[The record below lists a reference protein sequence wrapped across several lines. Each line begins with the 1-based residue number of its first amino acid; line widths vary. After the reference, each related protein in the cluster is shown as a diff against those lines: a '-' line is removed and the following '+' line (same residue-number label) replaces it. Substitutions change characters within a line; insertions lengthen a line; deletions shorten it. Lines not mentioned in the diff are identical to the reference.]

1 MATAWDAYAR
11 ELVGMG
17 YGFPL
22 WDPEPERHGEVHI
35 GDVGFLVKGRFHRL
49 FNPTLPAEHE
59 VNQVWGVPDVFEE
72 LRIPS
77 SLYSYKTTA
86 ISADTVCSKSFVK
99 LDINAN
105 INAKSTV
112 NLGLRFRCTNEQGA
126 VLVLPTKK
134 AIGEQLLPNSLI
146 PKYMG
151 RNHAYWYEFAT
162 ERAQLDLK
170 QEDIILISGWI
181 KTARWAVAAFV
192 EGGREVELSFG
203 AGQASLA
210 DASFSVTTTQGV
222 SRSWHQH
229 SGPDTDEE
237 TTAGSSSVSRSV
249 QDQCVFLH
257 FYKSKR
263 RLGGIWPKL
272 LPMKIAAAGED
283 GARRWPS
290 GGNWDPP
297 EDDDG
302 ASMILADSVS
312 IDEVP
317 QRTENYDPLEPI
329 LGHIVQTS
337 NASVAVAS
345 TMDLPT
351 VTGDEFSGYV
361 QEWLNSNHPR
371 VYVAGADGW
380 QVGSLHNLDDEIAP
394 SINDAAVIDD
404 ILLANIIREGA
415 SSSVINLRPEFARK
429 QHSPESPEESSS
441 ANANDVSTYQ
451 QILQKGRL
459 LDMSNAQNG
468 EQDCHTLA
476 SSKQILLSR
485 NAMSSR
491 KPKADRA
498 RLADALDSNVWDGVS
513 NGPTGHLDQDKNRVT
528 AYRAQLGQL
537 RKTHTESRVLSP
549 KMASP
554 TPPPSVAAAASIAGS
569 STVTEQS
576 TGERG
581 EDVQGW

>member
-263 RLGGIWPKL
+263 RLGGILPKL

-451 QILQKGRL
+451 L
-459 LDMSNAQNG
+459 
-468 EQDCHTLA
+468 
-476 SSKQILLSR
+476 SK
-485 NAMSSR
+485 SSR
-491 KPKADRA
+491 KGGCWTCRMRKTKCDEQQETEGGPCQTCR
-498 RLADALDSNVWDGVS
+498 RLGVECLGWGVKRPDWAS
-513 NGPTGHLDQDKNRVT
+513 DKNRVT
-528 AYRAQLGQL
+528 AYRAQLGQTL

-549 KMASP
+549 KGASP